1 MFKNNKKR
9 DYLISR
15 KRQWL
20 LFVIVFDHQRTFKMA
35 TEVFNWVQKY
45 DADLET
51 RQVSDKSKI
60 IFDQ

>member
-20 LFVIVFDHQRTFKMA
+20 LFVIVFDPQRTFKMA
-35 TEVFNWVQKY
+35 IEVFNWVQKY